1 MTARPLGW
9 LGIVRLGLVQT
20 SLGAIVVLM
29 TATLNRVMVV
39 EMALPASLP
48 AALVAW
54 HYAVQLS
61 RPRWGHSSDAGNN
74 RTFWI
79 LIGIGV
85 LSVGAV
91 IAAAATVMM
100 PSSTLLGVLIGIVG
114 FALIGAGVA
123 ASGTTLLALM
133 ASRVAPERR
142 PAAAAIAWVM
152 MILGIVLTA
161 GIGGHLLD
169 PYSPQRLVAVVSGIA
184 GIAFILSL
192 LAVTGIENKTLGV
205 SSEARAEGD
214 TPPFMAAI
222 RQLWSE
228 KLARDFTIFV
238 FVSMLAYSAQEL
250 ILEPYAGL
258 VFGFSLGRSTQLAGF
273 QHGGVLVG
281 MVVIGLAGTLIK
293 GDRTALMKRTT
304 VVGCIASALALGGLA
319 SAGFA
324 QSIIPLQ
331 PMVFSLGFANGIFA
345 VSALGLMMSFA
356 GASRNSREGIRMGVW
371 GAAQAAAFGIGGFLG
386 ATGLDLMRHLI
397 ASAPTAFATVFA
409 VEATGFVIAA
419 LIALRLDRTADTIIP
434 ARGNLQMGA

>member
-1 MTARPLGW
+1 MTSRPLGW
-9 LGIVRLGLVQT
+9 FGIIRLGLVQT
-20 SLGAIVVLM
+20 ALGAIVVLM

-54 HYAVQLS
+54 HYVVQLS
-61 RPRWGHSSDAGNN
+61 RPRWGHSSDAGGS
-74 RTFWI
+74 RTVWI
-79 LIGIGV
+79 IIGTGM
-85 LSVGAV
+85 LALGAV
-91 IAAAATVMM
+91 LAADATVTM
-100 PSSTLLGVLIGIVG
+100 PGSVLLGVVLGIVA

-152 MILGIVLTA
+152 MIFGIVLTA

-169 PYSPQRLVAVVSGIA
+169 PYSPQRLVLVVSGVA
-184 GIAFILSL
+184 AIAFVVSL
-192 LAVTGIENKTLGV
+192 LAVRGV
-205 SSEARAEGD
+205 EEAAAPVAVETRAPP
-214 TPPFMAAI
+214 PPFMSAI

-281 MVVIGLAGTLIK
+281 MIVVGLAGTLIK

-304 VVGCIASALALGGLA
+304 VFGCLASAVALGGLA

-324 QSIIPLQ
+324 GSVLPLQ
-331 PMVFSLGFANGIFA
+331 PMVFLLGFANGIFA

-356 GASRNSREGIRMGVW
+356 GASRQSREGIRMGVW
-371 GAAQAAAFGIGGFLG
+371 GAAQAGAFGIGGFLG
-386 ATGLDLMRHLI
+386 ATGLDVMRHLV
-397 ASAPTAFATVFA
+397 ASVPLAFATVFA
-409 VEATGFVIAA
+409 VEAAGFIAA
-419 LIALRLDRTADTIIP
+419 AVIALRLERAALDRLP
-434 ARGNLQMGA
+434 AHGNLQMGA

>member
-1 MTARPLGW
+1 
-9 LGIVRLGLVQT
+9 
-20 SLGAIVVLM
+20 
-29 TATLNRVMVV
+29 
-39 EMALPASLP
+39 
-48 AALVAW
+48 
-54 HYAVQLS
+54 
-61 RPRWGHSSDAGNN
+61 
-74 RTFWI
+74 
-79 LIGIGV
+79 
-85 LSVGAV
+85 
-91 IAAAATVMM
+91 
-100 PSSTLLGVLIGIVG
+100 
-114 FALIGAGVA
+114 
-123 ASGTTLLALM
+123 
-133 ASRVAPERR
+133 
-142 PAAAAIAWVM
+142 
-152 MILGIVLTA
+152 
-161 GIGGHLLD
+161 
-169 PYSPQRLVAVVSGIA
+169 
-184 GIAFILSL
+184 
-192 LAVTGIENKTLGV
+192 
-205 SSEARAEGD
+205 
-214 TPPFMAAI
+214 MAAI